1 MKDTKTVS
9 VVENLM
15 ETVEDGRR
23 GFAEAADKLDE
34 EGYTDLAAEM
44 RELSQQRLRMSN
56 ELKALASAEGV
67 SLEEMDEKGNGT
79 VAGAMHRSW
88 MALKEAVSGH
98 GPHAVLAAA
107 EQGEDHAVKEYQ
119 RALDE
124 EIPPSVMSV
133 IERQAGEVRTAHD
146 RVKLLRD
153 THESTT

>member
-1 MKDTKTVS
+1 MEDTKTVS

-34 EGYTDLAAEM
+34 EGHADLAAEM

-67 SLEEMDEKGNGT
+67 ALEEKDNGT

-88 MALKEAVSGH
+88 MALKEAMTGH
-98 GPHAVLAAA
+98 DPHAVLAAA

-124 EIPPSVMSV
+124 EIPASVMSV

-153 THESTT
+153 THESTS